1 MFGGASKRDK
11 LVFATL
17 RYLHLNNGHILNTLI
32 FRLLYFLKM
41 SLIFANVPLAIAI
54 FDYIKILGKHLYL
67 LIHIFPLS
75 NLVVF
80 LTEEA

>member
-1 MFGGASKRDK
+1 MFGGFSKQDE

-17 RYLHLNNGHILNTLI
+17 RYLHLNNGHILNALI
-32 FRLLYFLKM
+32 FRLLYFLKI
-41 SLIFANVPLAIAI
+41 SLIFAPLAIAI
-54 FDYIKILGKHLYL
+54 FDYIRILGKNLYL